1 MRAIAA
7 LPALT
12 VGFALIASAAS
23 AQITVR
29 VDQVRR
35 LSFPGTA
42 ADVVVGNPDIA
53 DVTVVDGRNVF
64 VTGRAAGSTDVV
76 VLDAAGRTL
85 MNDSVRVGRV
95 GDTGDG
101 PQVSVA
107 RGTVMTTVSCSPRC
121 ADTTSAASSG
131 AAAAAPARAQIQAPS
146 AAPAASVADVAN
158 QTAPAGATASATV
171 G

>member
-1 MRAIAA
+1 MRAVAA
-7 LPALT
+7 ASALT
-12 VGFALIASAAS
+12 LGLALIAGAAS
-23 AQITVR
+23 AQISVR

-42 ADVVVGNPDIA
+42 ADVIVGNPDIA

-64 VTGRAAGSTDVV
+64 VSGRAAGLTDVV

-85 MNDSVRVGRV
+85 MSGSVRVGLP
-95 GDTGDG
+95 GETGDG
-101 PQVSVA
+101 PQVSIA
-107 RGTVMTTVSCSPRC
+107 RGTGVTTVSCTPRC
-121 ADTTSAASSG
+121 ADSVAGG
-131 AAAAAPARAQIQAPS
+131 AAGASGSTRAQIQAPS

-158 QTAPAGATASATV
+158 QTAPAGATGAATV